1 MALLAKK
8 AYLFIA
14 ALGLVAVAAALYLGG
29 RLLTP
34 ATEKL
39 PPGSVQEA
47 PQEPKKRMANLE
59 PQEELVA
66 PPPAPSYTPDAPL
79 LSQVRDAFKEGIR
92 PEEAVKMAATLPE
105 GPERADAAFLLL
117 EYAADAGN
125 AEAAAQVARF
135 YDPLAREQ
143 SGTIQK
149 NPASA
154 IKWYRTARDG
164 GVAEAEA
171 NLAELHRWLRLKAE
185 QGSREAQV
193 LLENWEK
200 ES

>member
-8 AYLFIA
+8 GYLAIA
-14 ALGLVAVAAALYLGG
+14 TLGLVAVVAAVYFGG
-29 RLLTP
+29 PLLTRSP
-34 ATEKL
+34 EKV
-39 PPGSVQEA
+39 PPGSVQDA
-47 PQEPKKRMANLE
+47 QQEPKKRMANLE
-59 PQEELVA
+59 PKEELVA

-79 LSQVRDAFKEGIR
+79 LSRVRDAFKEGIR

-117 EYAADAGN
+117 EYAAEAGN
-125 AEAAAQVARF
+125 AEAAEQVARF
-135 YDPLAREQ
+135 YDPLASEQ
-143 SGTIQK
+143 SGTIRK
-149 NPASA
+149 NPAA
-154 IKWYRTARDG
+154 AVRWYRTARDG
-164 GVAEAEA
+164 GVAEAETK
-171 NLAELHRWLRLKAE
+171 LTELHRWLREKAE

>member
-1 MALLAKK
+1 VALPVKKGYLA
-8 AYLFIA
+8 IA
-14 ALGLVAVAAALYLGG
+14 ALGLVAVAVAVYLGG

-34 ATEKL
+34 APEEL
-39 PPGSVQEA
+39 SPGAVQEA
-47 PQEPKKRMANLE
+47 SQGPKKRMANLE
-59 PQEELVA
+59 PKEELVA

-79 LSQVRDAFKEGIR
+79 LSQVRDAFKNGIS
-92 PEEAVKMAATLPE
+92 PEEAVKMAAALPD

-125 AEAAAQVARF
+125 PEAAVQVAAF
-135 YDPLAREQ
+135 YDPLANEQ
-143 SGTIQK
+143 SGTIRK

-154 IKWYRTARDG
+154 IQWYRTARDG
-164 GVAEAEA
+164 GVAEAESK
-171 NLAELHRWLRLKAE
+171 LAELHRWLRVKAE

>member
-1 MALLAKK
+1 MAFLAKK
-8 AYLFIA
+8 GYLAIA
-14 ALGLVAVAAALYLGG
+14 ALGLVAVAVAVYLGV

-34 ATEKL
+34 SPGEL
-39 PPGSVQEA
+39 SPGSVQEA
-47 PQEPKKRMANLE
+47 PQGPKKRMANLE
-59 PQEELVA
+59 PKEDLVA

-79 LSQVRDAFKEGIR
+79 LSQVRDAFKKEIS
-92 PEEAVKMAATLPE
+92 PEEAVKMAATLPD

-143 SGTIQK
+143 SGTIRK

-154 IKWYRTARDG
+154 IKWYRTALEG
-164 GVAEAEA
+164 GVAEAES
-171 NLAELHRWLRLKAE
+171 NLAELHRWLRVKAE

>member
-1 MALLAKK
+1 VALPVKKGYLA
-8 AYLFIA
+8 IA
-14 ALGLVAVAAALYLGG
+14 ALGLAAVAAAVYFGAP
-29 RLLTP
+29 LLTD
-34 ATEKL
+34 A
-39 PPGSVQEA
+39 PGEPTPESVQEA
-47 PQEPKKRMANLE
+47 PPEPKKRMANLE
-59 PQEELVA
+59 PQEELVT

-79 LSQVRDAFKEGIR
+79 LSQVRNAFKKGIS
-92 PEEAVKMAATLPE
+92 PEEAVKMAAALPD
-105 GPERADAAFLLL
+105 GPERADAVFLLV

-125 AEAAAQVARF
+125 AQAAEQVARF

-143 SGTIQK
+143 SGTIRK

-164 GVAEAEA
+164 GVAEAES
-171 NLAELHRWLRLKAE
+171 NLAELHRWLRGKAE

-193 LLENWEK
+193 LLDNWEK

>member
-8 AYLFIA
+8 GYLVIA
-14 ALGLVAVAAALYLGG
+14 ALGLVVVAAALYLGG

-34 ATEKL
+34 ATEKR

-47 PQEPKKRMANLE
+47 PHGPKKRMANLE
-59 PQEELVA
+59 PQAELVA

-79 LSQVRDAFKEGIR
+79 LSQVRDAFKEGIT
-92 PEEAVKMAATLPE
+92 PEEAVKMAAALPE

-143 SGTIQK
+143 SGTIRK